1 MKKIIF
7 ILPNIFEST
16 SGVSNKYINFIEFL
30 IKEDNRYNKDNN
42 KLQIILYTTFVDKN
56 IYEIILKKYQ
66 GYKEFK
72 IIKLYGIQIPFYKEI
87 KIPILDESKLGHEIV
102 SGNEIII
109 FNGKFFWIY
118 DVLKNLKN
126 KHKDKNIQLYPTWH
140 TDYEYYA
147 NEIYSNKSSFF
158 NFNIF
163 PNIANID
170 SFLNHL
176 HLYLETKIFNGIIVT
191 GEQTKQKFIKYSQ
204 NIFNANEVNL
214 DIFNKFKVDKY
225 DEGHLNIIYCGRISK
240 EKNIEE
246 IFECCLEIEEIKNH
260 QKTYNFNIHIIG
272 NGPYLDNLK
281 NIIDIK
287 YKALKNKIVYYG
299 NLDGKQINELYQK
312 LDNRIFLFSSISE
325 TFGKSPMEAGVTG
338 IPIFIKSSENSA
350 LLYKNKKTAFIFE
363 DSKEFKKLFIYF
375 LSLDYFD
382 KQIFVMDSINNIKKY
397 EQRKIFNNWYDFLCN
412 NEKNKDKTKL
422 NIYDIFTFYGISKFI
437 NCSASIMSD

>member
-1 MKKIIF
+1 MEKIIF

-30 IKEDNRYNKDNN
+30 INQEYKDNN
-42 KLQIILYTTFVDKN
+42 KLQIVLYTTFKDKN
-56 IYEIILKKYQ
+56 IYEIIQKKYEAH
-66 GYKEFK
+66 KELK

-102 SGNEIII
+102 TGNEIII
-109 FNGKFFWIY
+109 FNGEFFWIY
-118 DVLKNLKN
+118 DILKNLKN
-126 KHKDKNIQLYPTWH
+126 KHKDKNLQLYPTWH

-163 PNIANID
+163 PNIGNID

-176 HLYLETKIFNGIIVT
+176 YLYLENKIFNGIIVT
-191 GEQTKQKFIKYSQ
+191 GEQTKQKFIKYTG

-225 DEGHLNIIYCGRISK
+225 DECPINIIYCGRISK

-246 IFECCLEIEEIKNH
+246 IFDCCLEIDGIKNN
-260 QKTYNFNIHIIG
+260 KKINNIHIIG

-281 NIIDIK
+281 NIIEIK
-287 YKALKNKIVYYG
+287 YKTLKNKIIYYG

-338 IPIFIKSSENSA
+338 IPIFIKSCENSM

-363 DSKEFKKLFIYF
+363 DSKDFKKLFIYF

-382 KQIFVMDSINNIKKY
+382 KQIFIMDSINNIKKY
-397 EQRKIFNNWYDFLCN
+397 EQKKIFNNWYDFLCN
-412 NEKNKDKTKL
+412 KEKDTDKTKL